1 MTLMSENKPLFPI
14 ESFLSARV
22 LLSPQLANGRV
33 YFVSD
38 LSGCMSIYSMKRS
51 GSLPTPLLPSGLAL
65 QNPHLMIGYNYY
77 VLPKLEKVLVMIDE
91 NGNENYQ
98 PCFVP
103 IEGGIPE
110 PVFGDK
116 YKNEQIACVHC
127 DAENNVAYFF
137 RDDRKTPNMEC
148 LKVDMKT
155 LEITS
160 LGTSIYGNY
169 FNGANAVNTK
179 VILADGYTAAD
190 TVLYIWQHG
199 WPERKLLHGIPLQQR
214 GDKKV
219 EPSGIGTCGFV
230 ENDTALL
237 FKSNL
242 FKDEGSLTYMPLSA
256 PGKVIEATVK
266 GLRHTGTGEFID
278 IKQVKNNRFLIEY
291 NIDGCSWVYESDFR
305 LSNGVPTFKI
315 TKTLVGLPPLS
326 NGVVLGTHFELKN
339 KEDPSTADY
348 VLAFTKA
355 NSPSQ
360 LYLLPHG
367 NKGLIKLSEERVL
380 GIEQKFL
387 SEGEDASYTSFDGLR
402 ISARLYLPSE
412 QLGFKGPR
420 PLILYVHGGPQSQ
433 ERPDFT
439 WFSMPLIQFLTL
451 NGFAVFV
458 PNVRGSTGYGLK
470 FMKTVDHDWGGKDMK
485 DQVEGLQML
494 KKDPRIDSSRRAVV
508 GRSYGGYMTL
518 MLASNHPELWKASC
532 DMFGPYNL
540 ITFLNRLPETWKT
553 YFRLAIGDPEKD
565 KEFLKKRSPI
575 TYLKNFRAPMLIVQ
589 GKNDPRVILQESKDV
604 VNDLRA
610 NNVEVEFLVFED
622 EGHDVLKFKNKVT
635 CYNKIVDF
643 FKKHLKVT

>member
-1 MTLMSENKPLFPI
+1 MSENKPRFPI

-22 LLSPQLANGRV
+22 LLSPQLADGRV

-38 LSGCMSIYSMKRS
+38 LSGCMSIYSMERS
-51 GSLPTPLLPSGLAL
+51 GSLPIPLLPSGLAL
-65 QNPHLMIGYNYY
+65 QNPHLMTGYNYY

-127 DAENNVAYFF
+127 DAENNMAYFF
-137 RDDRKTPNMEC
+137 RDDRKTPNIEC

-179 VILADGYTAAD
+179 VILADQYTAAD

-199 WPERKLLHGIPLQQR
+199 WPERKLLHGIPLKRR

-256 PGKVIEATVK
+256 PREIVEVTVK
-266 GLRHTGTGEFID
+266 GLRHKGMGELVD

-291 NIDGCSWVYESDFR
+291 NIDGCSWVYEGDFR
-305 LSNGVPTFKI
+305 LSNGVPTFEI
-315 TKTLVGLPPLS
+315 TKTLVGLAPLS
-326 NGVVLGTHFELKN
+326 DGVVLGTHFELKN

-367 NKGLIKLSEERVL
+367 DKGLIKLSEERVL
-380 GIEQKFL
+380 GIDQKFL
-387 SEGEDASYTSFDGLR
+387 SEGEDTSYTSFDGVR
-402 ISARLYLPSE
+402 ISARLYLPSK

-470 FMKTVDHDWGGKDMK
+470 FMKAVDHDWGGEDMK
-485 DQVEGLQML
+485 DQVEGLEML
-494 KKDPRIDSSRRAVV
+494 EKDPRIDSSRRAVV

-518 MLASNHPELWKASC
+518 MLASNHPDLWKASC

-540 ITFLNRLPETWKT
+540 LTFLNRLPETWKT